1 MQLKEKMFP
10 ILEKKMFKLQRGH
23 EDETKLTWL
32 TAVALTGEGM
42 TEFGEV
48 KGGGPQAVSPPAPPH
63 SPLWGWGAQSPHLLS
78 QRYIPSSFFV
88 SLEFISEEN

>member
-1 MQLKEKMFP
+1 MFP

-63 SPLWGWGAQSPHLLS
+63 PPLWGWGLEVPTCCHKGTFLALV
-78 QRYIPSSFFV
+78 V
-88 SLEFISEEN
+88 SLEFLSEEN